1 MFLSLILRHKFTPNF
16 LRNTIQYC
24 VVGLSYKNADL
35 STRGNFSLDKFQTEQ
50 LLAQAKADG
59 LNELMVISTCNRTE
73 LMGIV
78 DDPQILIDYLCA
90 FSGGDRSLFL
100 EIGFVLTDRDAINH
114 VFRVGCGL
122 ESQIVGDFE
131 IIGQLKKTFFNSK
144 KQQMVNGFSE
154 RLVNAVIQSSKRI
167 KTETLLSSGATSVSF
182 ASVHYILEHVKAVSQ
197 KNILLFGTGK
207 IGRNTCE
214 NLIKHTQNDHI
225 VLVNRS
231 EESAQRVA
239 GKFNL
244 VVKPISGLKTE
255 IAHSDILIVATGAH
269 DITVDTSMVSRDK
282 PLLILDLS
290 VPSNVDPK
298 LNDLENITLVNLDE
312 LSQLTNDTLKKRE
325 QFIPKAN
332 AILNEVESEFLKWVD
347 QRKFAPTLKALKQ
360 KLLNGQQM
368 EQGEVPEFSQIVYR
382 LTGKVASYLK
392 ENPSKA
398 DQTME
403 LLQYVYQLDSELD
416 V

>member
-1 MFLSLILRHKFTPNF
+1 M
-16 LRNTIQYC
+16 RNNTYYC

-35 STRGNFSLDKFQTEQ
+35 SVRGRFSLNKSKTD
-50 LLAQAKADG
+50 LLLSRAKADG
-59 LNELMVISTCNRTE
+59 VEELMVISTCNRTE
-73 LMGIV
+73 LMGRV
-78 DDPQILIDYLCA
+78 ENPEILINYLCT
-90 FSGGDRSLFL
+90 FSGGDPKLFSDK
-100 EIGFVLTDRDAINH
+100 GYVLTNKAALHH

-131 IIGQLKKTFFNSK
+131 IIGQLKKSFQNSK
-144 KQQMVNGFSE
+144 KHQMVNGFSE

-167 KTETLLSSGATSVSF
+167 KTETKLSSGATSVSF
-182 ASVHYILEHVKAVSQ
+182 ASVHYILNKVKEVSN

-231 EESAQRVA
+231 EESAQKVA

-244 VVKPISGLKTE
+244 VVKNIKELKSEISH
-255 IAHSDILIVATGAH
+255 ADIMIVATGAL
-269 DITVDTSMVSRDK
+269 DVTVDNTLVPKNK

-298 LNDLENITLVNLDE
+298 LKDLDNITLVNLDE
-312 LSQLTNDTLKKRE
+312 LSQLTNNTLEQRK
-325 QFIPKAN
+325 QFIPQAN
-332 AILNEVESEFLKWVD
+332 DILRQVEADFLQWVD
-347 QRKFAPTLKALKQ
+347 HRKFAPMLKALKK
-360 KLLNGQQM
+360 KLLNGQQK
-368 EQGEVPEFSQIVYR
+368 ELGNPQEFSQVVYR

-392 ENPSKA
+392 ENPTKV
-398 DQTME
+398 DQTMA
-403 LLQYVYQLDSELD
+403 LLQDVYQLDSELND
-416 V
+416 

>member
-1 MFLSLILRHKFTPNF
+1 
-16 LRNTIQYC
+16 LRNNTYYC

-35 STRGNFSLDKFQTEQ
+35 SVRGRFSLNKSKTD
-50 LLAQAKADG
+50 LLLSRAKADG
-59 LNELMVISTCNRTE
+59 VEELMVISTCNRTE
-73 LMGIV
+73 LMGRV
-78 DDPQILIDYLCA
+78 ENPEILINYLCT
-90 FSGGDRSLFL
+90 FSGGDPKLFSDK
-100 EIGFVLTDRDAINH
+100 GYVLTNKAALHH

-131 IIGQLKKTFFNSK
+131 IIGQLKKSFQNSK
-144 KQQMVNGFSE
+144 KHQMVNGFSE

-167 KTETLLSSGATSVSF
+167 KTETKLSSGATSVSF
-182 ASVHYILEHVKAVSQ
+182 ASVHYILNKVKEVSN

-231 EESAQRVA
+231 EESAQKVA

-244 VVKPISGLKTE
+244 VVKNIKELKSE
-255 IAHSDILIVATGAH
+255 IAHADIMIVATGAL
-269 DITVDTSMVSRDK
+269 DVTVDNTLVPKNK

-298 LNDLENITLVNLDE
+298 LKDLDNITLVNLDE
-312 LSQLTNDTLKKRE
+312 LSQLTNNTLEQRK
-325 QFIPKAN
+325 QFIPQAN
-332 AILNEVESEFLKWVD
+332 DILRQVEADFLQWVD
-347 QRKFAPTLKALKQ
+347 HRKFAPMLKALKK
-360 KLLNGQQM
+360 KLLNGQQK
-368 EQGEVPEFSQIVYR
+368 ELGNPQEFSQVVYR

-392 ENPSKA
+392 ENPTKV
-398 DQTME
+398 DQTMA
-403 LLQYVYQLDSELD
+403 LLQDVYQLDSELND
-416 V
+416 

>member
-1 MFLSLILRHKFTPNF
+1 M
-16 LRNTIQYC
+16 RNNTYYC

-35 STRGNFSLDKFQTEQ
+35 SVRGRFSLNKSKTD
-50 LLAQAKADG
+50 LLLSRAKADG
-59 LNELMVISTCNRTE
+59 VEELMVISTCNRTE
-73 LMGIV
+73 LMGRV
-78 DDPQILIDYLCA
+78 ENPEILINYLCT
-90 FSGGDRSLFL
+90 FSGGDPKLFSDK
-100 EIGFVLTDRDAINH
+100 GYVLTNKAALHH

-131 IIGQLKKTFFNSK
+131 IIGQLKKSFQNSK
-144 KQQMVNGFSE
+144 KHQMVNGFSE

-167 KTETLLSSGATSVSF
+167 KTETKLSSGATSVSF
-182 ASVHYILEHVKAVSQ
+182 ASVHYILNKVKEVSN

-231 EESAQRVA
+231 EESAQKVA

-244 VVKPISGLKTE
+244 VVKKIKELKSE
-255 IAHSDILIVATGAH
+255 IAHADIMIVATGAL
-269 DITVDTSMVSRDK
+269 DVTVDNTLVPKNK

-298 LNDLENITLVNLDE
+298 LKDLDNITLVNLDE
-312 LSQLTNDTLKKRE
+312 LSQLTNNTLEQRK

-332 AILNEVESEFLKWVD
+332 DILRQVEADFLQWVD
-347 QRKFAPTLKALKQ
+347 HRKFAPMLKALKK
-360 KLLNGQQM
+360 KLLNGQQK
-368 EQGEVPEFSQIVYR
+368 ELGNPQEFSQVVYR

-392 ENPSKA
+392 ENPTKV
-398 DQTME
+398 DQTMA
-403 LLQYVYQLDSELD
+403 LLQDVYQLDSELND
-416 V
+416 

>member
-1 MFLSLILRHKFTPNF
+1 M
-16 LRNTIQYC
+16 
-24 VVGLSYKNADL
+24 
-35 STRGNFSLDKFQTEQ
+35 DKRQTES
-50 LLAQAKADG
+50 LLVQAKVDG
-59 LNELMVISTCNRTE
+59 VEELMVISTCNRTE

-78 DDPQILIDYLCA
+78 HDPKILIDYLCS
-90 FSGGDRSLFL
+90 FSGGDVSLFIEKGYVLSDL
-100 EIGFVLTDRDAINH
+100 EALDH

-122 ESQIVGDFE
+122 ESQIIGDFE
-131 IIGQLKKTFFNSK
+131 IIGQLKRAFSNSK
-144 KQQMVNGFSE
+144 KQQIINGFSE

-167 KTETLLSSGATSVSF
+167 KTETHLSSGATSVSF
-182 ASVHYILEHVKAVSQ
+182 ASVHYILQNVEQVSQ

-214 NLIKHTQNDHI
+214 NLIKHTQNDQI

-231 EESAQRVA
+231 EESAQKVA

-244 VVKPISGLKTE
+244 VVKKIEELKSE
-255 IAHSDILIVATGAH
+255 IAQSDIMIVATGAQ
-269 DITVDTSMVSRDK
+269 DITVEASMMPKDK

-290 VPSNVDPK
+290 VPSNVDPQ
-298 LNDLENITLVNLDE
+298 LAELENITLINLDE

-325 QFIPKAN
+325 QFIPQAN
-332 AILNEVESEFLKWVD
+332 QILNEVKAEFFRWVD
-347 QRKFAPTLKALKQ
+347 HRKFAPTLKALKQ
-360 KLLNGQQM
+360 KLLDGQIK
-368 EQGEVPEFSQIVYR
+368 EQGEVQEFSQIVYR

-398 DQTME
+398 DQTVA
-403 LLQYVYQLDSELD
+403 LLQDVYQLDSDLD

>member
-1 MFLSLILRHKFTPNF
+1 MFLSLILRQEFTPNF

-167 KTETLLSSGATSVSF
+167 KTETQLSSGATSVSF

>member
-1 MFLSLILRHKFTPNF
+1 M
-16 LRNTIQYC
+16 RNNTYYC

-35 STRGNFSLDKFQTEQ
+35 SVRGSFSLNKSKTD
-50 LLAQAKADG
+50 LLLSRAKADG
-59 LNELMVISTCNRTE
+59 VEELMVISTCNRTE
-73 LMGIV
+73 LMGKV
-78 DDPQILIDYLCA
+78 ENPEILINYLCT
-90 FSGGDRSLFL
+90 FSGGDPKLFSDK
-100 EIGFVLTDRDAINH
+100 GYVLTNKAALHH

-131 IIGQLKKTFFNSK
+131 IIGQLKKSFQNSK
-144 KQQMVNGFSE
+144 KHQMVNGFSE

-167 KTETLLSSGATSVSF
+167 KTETKLSSGATSVSF
-182 ASVHYILEHVKAVSQ
+182 ASVHYILNKVKEVSN

-231 EESAQRVA
+231 EESAQKVA

-244 VVKPISGLKTE
+244 VVKNIKELKSE
-255 IAHSDILIVATGAH
+255 IAHADIMIVATGAL
-269 DITVDTSMVSRDK
+269 DVTVDNTLVPKNK

-298 LNDLENITLVNLDE
+298 LKDLDNITLVNLDE
-312 LSQLTNDTLKKRE
+312 LSQLTNNTLEQRK
-325 QFIPKAN
+325 QFIPQAN
-332 AILNEVESEFLKWVD
+332 DILRQVEADFLQWVD
-347 QRKFAPTLKALKQ
+347 HRKFAPMLKALKK
-360 KLLNGQQM
+360 KLLNGQQK
-368 EQGEVPEFSQIVYR
+368 ELGNPQEFSQVVYR

-392 ENPSKA
+392 ENPTKV
-398 DQTME
+398 DQTMA
-403 LLQYVYQLDSELD
+403 LLQDVYQLDSELND
-416 V
+416 

>member
-1 MFLSLILRHKFTPNF
+1 M
-16 LRNTIQYC
+16 RNNTYYC

-35 STRGNFSLDKFQTEQ
+35 SVRGRFSLNKSKTD
-50 LLAQAKADG
+50 LLLSRAKADG
-59 LNELMVISTCNRTE
+59 VEELMVISTCNRTE
-73 LMGIV
+73 LMGKV
-78 DDPQILIDYLCA
+78 ENPEILINYLCT
-90 FSGGDRSLFL
+90 FSGGDPKLFSDK
-100 EIGFVLTDRDAINH
+100 GYVLTNKAALHH

-131 IIGQLKKTFFNSK
+131 IIGQLKKSFQNSK
-144 KQQMVNGFSE
+144 KHQMVSGFSE

-167 KTETLLSSGATSVSF
+167 KTETKLSSGATSVSF
-182 ASVHYILEHVKAVSQ
+182 ASVHYILNKVKEVSN

-231 EESAQRVA
+231 EESAQKVA

-244 VVKPISGLKTE
+244 VVKNIKELKSE
-255 IAHSDILIVATGAH
+255 IAHADIMIVATGAL
-269 DITVDTSMVSRDK
+269 DLTVDNTLVPKNK

-298 LNDLENITLVNLDE
+298 LKDLDNITLVNLDE
-312 LSQLTNDTLKKRE
+312 LSQLTNNTLEQRK
-325 QFIPKAN
+325 QFIPQAN
-332 AILNEVESEFLKWVD
+332 DILRQVEADFLQWVD
-347 QRKFAPTLKALKQ
+347 HRKFAPMLKALKK
-360 KLLNGQQM
+360 KLLNGQQK
-368 EQGEVPEFSQIVYR
+368 ELGNPQEFSQVVYR

-392 ENPSKA
+392 ENPTKV
-398 DQTME
+398 DQTMA
-403 LLQYVYQLDSELD
+403 LLQDVYQLDSELND
-416 V
+416 

>member
-1 MFLSLILRHKFTPNF
+1 M
-16 LRNTIQYC
+16 RNNTYYC

-35 STRGNFSLDKFQTEQ
+35 SIRGRFSLNKSKTDM
-50 LLAQAKADG
+50 LLSLAKADG
-59 LNELMVISTCNRTE
+59 VEELMVISTCNRTE
-73 LMGIV
+73 LMGRV
-78 DDPQILIDYLCA
+78 ENPEILINYLCT
-90 FSGGDRSLFL
+90 FSGGDPKLFSDK
-100 EIGFVLTDRDAINH
+100 GYVLTNKAALHH

-131 IIGQLKKTFFNSK
+131 IIGQLKKSFQNSK
-144 KQQMVNGFSE
+144 KHQMVNGFSE

-167 KTETLLSSGATSVSF
+167 KTETKLSSGATSVSF
-182 ASVHYILEHVKAVSQ
+182 ASVHYILNKVKEVSN

-231 EESAQRVA
+231 EESAQKVA

-244 VVKPISGLKTE
+244 VVKKIKELKSE
-255 IAHSDILIVATGAH
+255 IAHADIMIVATGAL
-269 DITVDTSMVSRDK
+269 DVTVDNTLVPKNK

-298 LNDLENITLVNLDE
+298 LKDLDNITLVNLDE
-312 LSQLTNDTLKKRE
+312 LSQLTNNTLEQRK

-332 AILNEVESEFLKWVD
+332 DILRQVEADFLQWVD
-347 QRKFAPTLKALKQ
+347 HRKFAPMLKALKK
-360 KLLNGQQM
+360 KLLNGQQK
-368 EQGEVPEFSQIVYR
+368 ELGNPQEFSQVVYR

-392 ENPSKA
+392 ENPTKV
-398 DQTME
+398 DQTMA
-403 LLQYVYQLDSELD
+403 LLQDVYQLDSELND
-416 V
+416 

>member
-1 MFLSLILRHKFTPNF
+1 MFLSLILRQEFTPNF

-269 DITVDTSMVSRDK
+269 DITLDTSMVSRDK

>member
-1 MFLSLILRHKFTPNF
+1 MFLSLILRQEFRPNF

-167 KTETLLSSGATSVSF
+167 KTETQLSSGATSVSF

>member
-1 MFLSLILRHKFTPNF
+1 M
-16 LRNTIQYC
+16 RNNTYYC

-35 STRGNFSLDKFQTEQ
+35 SVRGRFSLNKSKTD
-50 LLAQAKADG
+50 LLLSRAKADG
-59 LNELMVISTCNRTE
+59 VEELMVISTCNRTE
-73 LMGIV
+73 LMGRV
-78 DDPQILIDYLCA
+78 ENPEILINYLCT
-90 FSGGDRSLFL
+90 FSRGDPKLFSDK
-100 EIGFVLTDRDAINH
+100 GYVLTNKAALHH

-131 IIGQLKKTFFNSK
+131 IIGQLKKSFQNSK
-144 KQQMVNGFSE
+144 KHQMVNGFSE

-167 KTETLLSSGATSVSF
+167 KTETKLSSGATSVSF
-182 ASVHYILEHVKAVSQ
+182 ASVHYILNKVKEVSN

-231 EESAQRVA
+231 EESAQKVA

-244 VVKPISGLKTE
+244 VVKNIKELKSE
-255 IAHSDILIVATGAH
+255 IAHADIMIVATGAL
-269 DITVDTSMVSRDK
+269 DVTVDNTLVPKNK

-298 LNDLENITLVNLDE
+298 LKDLDNITLVNLDE
-312 LSQLTNDTLKKRE
+312 LSQLTNNTLEQRK
-325 QFIPKAN
+325 QFIPQAN
-332 AILNEVESEFLKWVD
+332 DILRQVEADFLQWVD
-347 QRKFAPTLKALKQ
+347 HRKFAPMLKALKK
-360 KLLNGQQM
+360 KLLNGQQK
-368 EQGEVPEFSQIVYR
+368 ELGNPQEFSQVVYR

-392 ENPSKA
+392 ENPTKV
-398 DQTME
+398 DQTMA
-403 LLQYVYQLDSELD
+403 LLQDVYQLDSELND
-416 V
+416 

>member
-1 MFLSLILRHKFTPNF
+1 MRD
-16 LRNTIQYC
+16 TINYC
-24 VVGLSYKNADL
+24 VVGISYKNADL
-35 STRGNFSLDKFQTEQ
+35 NTRGGFSINKVQTER
-50 LLAQAKADG
+50 LLAQAKVDG
-59 LNELMVISTCNRTE
+59 LEELMVISTCNRTE

-78 DDPQILIDYLCA
+78 EDPKVLIDYLCD
-90 FSGGDRSLFL
+90 FSGGDVSLF
-100 EIGFVLTDRDAINH
+100 IDKGYVLIDKQALNH

-131 IIGQLKKTFFNSK
+131 IIGQLKKSFFNSK

-167 KTETLLSSGATSVSF
+167 KTETELSSGATSVSF
-182 ASVHYILEHVKAVSQ
+182 ASVHYILKHVKEVPQ

-214 NLIKHTQNDHI
+214 NLIKHTQNEHI

-244 VVKPISGLKTE
+244 VVKKISELETE
-255 IAHSDILIVATGAH
+255 IAQADIMIVATGSH
-269 DITVDTSMVSRDK
+269 DITLDASMVPNDK
-282 PLLILDLS
+282 PLMILDLS
-290 VPSNVDPK
+290 VPSNVDSR
-298 LNDLENITLVNLDE
+298 LNALENITLVNLDE
-312 LSQLTNDTLKKRE
+312 LSQLTNETLKRRGK
-325 QFIPKAN
+325 FIPKAN
-332 AILNEVESEFLKWVD
+332 EILNQVEAEFLQWVD
-347 QRKFAPTLKALKQ
+347 HRKFAPTLKALKQ
-360 KLLNGQQM
+360 KLLNGQQK
-368 EQGEVPEFSQIVYR
+368 EQGEVQEFSQIVYR
-382 LTGKVASYLK
+382 LTGKVANYLK

-398 DQTME
+398 DQTMA
-403 LLQYVYQLDSELD
+403 LLQHVYQLDSELD